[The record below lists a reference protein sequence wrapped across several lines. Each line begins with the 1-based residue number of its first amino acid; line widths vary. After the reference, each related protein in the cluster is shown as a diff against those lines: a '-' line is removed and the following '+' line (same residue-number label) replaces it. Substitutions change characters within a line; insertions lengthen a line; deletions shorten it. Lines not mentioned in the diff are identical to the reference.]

1 MEGDVFYISDTLI
14 VYKAASLSGAIYGLE
29 FSTLDI
35 AHFLSSRFRDVNVA
49 KDKVL

>member
-1 MEGDVFYISDTLI
+1 MFYISDTLI
-14 VYKAASLSGAIYGLE
+14 VYKAASLSGAICRPE

-35 AHFLSSRFRDVNVA
+35 AHFLSSHFRDVNVA